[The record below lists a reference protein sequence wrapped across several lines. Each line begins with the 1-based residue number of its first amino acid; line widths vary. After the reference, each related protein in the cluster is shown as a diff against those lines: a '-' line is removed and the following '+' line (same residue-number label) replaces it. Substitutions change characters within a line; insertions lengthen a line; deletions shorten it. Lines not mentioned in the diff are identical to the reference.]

1 MNKFSLIK
9 IKMIILQNVEI
20 VATVKFVDLIQKKKS
35 IHLIYRI

>member
-1 MNKFSLIK
+1 MK
-9 IKMIILQNVEI
+9 IIILNNEEI